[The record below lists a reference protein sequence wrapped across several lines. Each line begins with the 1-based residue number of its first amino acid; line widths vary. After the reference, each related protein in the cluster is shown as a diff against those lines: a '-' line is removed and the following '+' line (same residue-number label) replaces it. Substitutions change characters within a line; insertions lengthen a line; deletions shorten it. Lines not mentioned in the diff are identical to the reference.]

1 LYIKSCL
8 APTSRKIRAILYL
21 RDWYKSTLQS
31 IRIFRLKASPV
42 FVRLGSK
49 STDEFFG
56 ILAQKSQQISQI
68 YQKNIDGLVK
78 PTPIKVMLGD
88 TTVTDQN
95 TFDPEAVAKF
105 YNSILVKSPM
115 WKSQGITTTSDED
128 LRRIFVKMECQI
140 KNYTMLWHMALQYH
154 ALLYYKPDIRVQ
166 NIQKELAEIMDNTIN
181 KEKELA
187 ELTDSMIKERLEAMG
202 YKDLD
207 EQKLFEVLFENDHLR
222 DEISSETAK
231 KTDYDFKAKDQRK
244 KELFKELDNL
254 LIEAY
259 TTTSVLI
266 DENRLVT
273 GEEGCVCTFD
283 LDFVKNKKKESIFD
297 PKRIAPETKQEIIQ
311 ALDDIIRSLQN

>member
-1 LYIKSCL
+1 M
-8 APTSRKIRAILYL
+8 
-21 RDWYKSTLQS
+21 
-31 IRIFRLKASPV
+31 
-42 FVRLGSK
+42 RLGSK
-49 STDEFFG
+49 TNDEFFVV
-56 ILAQKSQQISQI
+56 LAQKSEQISKL
-68 YQKNIDGLVK
+68 YQKSMDGLVK

-95 TFDPEAVAKF
+95 TFDPEAVSKF
-105 YNSILVKSPM
+105 YNKILNQSPK
-115 WKSQGITTTSDED
+115 WKTQGITTTSDED
-128 LRRIFVKMECQI
+128 LRRVFVKLECQI

-154 ALLYYKPDIRVQ
+154 ALLYYKPDNKVQ
-166 NIQKELAEIMDNTIN
+166 TIQKELAEIMDNTIN

-187 ELTDSMIKERLEAMG
+187 EITDSMIHERLEKMG

-207 EQKLFEVLFENDHLR
+207 EQKLFEILFDNDKLR
-222 DEISSETAK
+222 DEISTETSK

-297 PKRIAPETKQEIIQ
+297 PKRITEETKQEIINT
-311 ALDDIIRSLQN
+311 LDEIINSLTK

>member
-1 LYIKSCL
+1 M
-8 APTSRKIRAILYL
+8 
-21 RDWYKSTLQS
+21 
-31 IRIFRLKASPV
+31 
-42 FVRLGSK
+42 RLGSK
-49 STDEFFG
+49 STDEFFES
-56 ILAQKSQQISQI
+56 LALKSQQISQL
-68 YQKNIDGLVK
+68 YQKSIEGLVK
-78 PTPIKVMLGD
+78 PTPVKVMLGD

-95 TFDPEAVAKF
+95 TFDPEAVGKY
-105 YNSILVKSPM
+105 YNSILVKSPK
-115 WKSQGITTTSDED
+115 WKSQGITSTSDED
-128 LRRIFVKMECQI
+128 LRRIFVKLECQI
-140 KNYTMLWHMALQYH
+140 KNYTILWHMALQYH
-154 ALLYYKPDIRVQ
+154 ALLYYKPDIKVQ

-187 ELTDSMIKERLEAMG
+187 ELTDSMIRERLEKMG
-202 YKDLD
+202 YRDLG
-207 EQKLFEVLFENDHLR
+207 EQKLFEVLFENDKMR
-222 DEISSETAK
+222 DEISTETGK

-297 PKRIAPETKQEIIQ
+297 PKRITNETKQEIIHV
-311 ALDDIIRSLQN
+311 LDDIIKSLQN